1 MRRLVIY
8 KLELICV
15 KYVPIIIA
23 LLSLLD
29 NILMYYDISLDIL
42 SYIAGTSI
50 LTTIPMYISSYVYK
64 FCKYHRMFIHYI
76 VVNKVIAMVDNYII
90 IPLSDFYLLLSN
102 MIIAGIFLF
111 FVLYFHLKY
120 GGRGNVE
127 PKAFTRIFPD
137 GYSMVVINSK
147 EEASIIHEAEHV
159 KNAIWEFIG
168 YSPQVDNDEVDAY
181 LLTYIYIKILEV
193 FRKHDKVVNR

>member
-29 NILMYYDISLDIL
+29 NVLMYYDISLDIL

-64 FCKYHRMFIHYI
+64 FCKYHRIYE
-76 VVNKVIAMVDNYII
+76 DNLFLYNPFKYNNLEGFFVYLSINRFHNI
-90 IPLSDFYLLLSN
+90 LFIPLY
-102 MIIAGIFLF
+102 
-111 FVLYFHLKY
+111 
-120 GGRGNVE
+120 
-127 PKAFTRIFPD
+127 
-137 GYSMVVINSK
+137 
-147 EEASIIHEAEHV
+147 HV
-159 KNAIWEFIG
+159 SLQE
-168 YSPQVDNDEVDAY
+168 
-181 LLTYIYIKILEV
+181 
-193 FRKHDKVVNR
+193 

>member
-29 NILMYYDISLDIL
+29 NVLMYYDISL
-42 SYIAGTSI
+42 
-50 LTTIPMYISSYVYK
+50 
-64 FCKYHRMFIHYI
+64 
-76 VVNKVIAMVDNYII
+76 
-90 IPLSDFYLLLSN
+90 IPLSDFYLLLFN

-120 GGRGNVE
+120 GGR
-127 PKAFTRIFPD
+127 
-137 GYSMVVINSK
+137 S
-147 EEASIIHEAEHV
+147 
-159 KNAIWEFIG
+159 
-168 YSPQVDNDEVDAY
+168 ND
-181 LLTYIYIKILEV
+181 
-193 FRKHDKVVNR
+193 

>member
-29 NILMYYDISLDIL
+29 NVLMYYDISLDIL

-90 IPLSDFYLLLSN
+90 IPLSDFYLLLFN
-102 MIIAGIFLF
+102 MII
-111 FVLYFHLKY
+111 
-120 GGRGNVE
+120 
-127 PKAFTRIFPD
+127 
-137 GYSMVVINSK
+137 K
-147 EEASIIHEAEHV
+147 ELSWSR
-159 KNAIWEFIG
+159 KDLDEFIQK
-168 YSPQVDNDEVDAY
+168 SKSNHS
-181 LLTYIYIKILEV
+181 LRSKLESQLA
-193 FRKHDKVVNR
+193 

>member
-29 NILMYYDISLDIL
+29 NVLMYYDISLDIL

-90 IPLSDFYLLLSN
+90 IPLIVRVIRNCGIISRKTNYKGQVILPFIFFYLS
-102 MIIAGIFLF
+102 
-111 FVLYFHLKY
+111 
-120 GGRGNVE
+120 
-127 PKAFTRIFPD
+127 
-137 GYSMVVINSK
+137 
-147 EEASIIHEAEHV
+147 
-159 KNAIWEFIG
+159 
-168 YSPQVDNDEVDAY
+168 
-181 LLTYIYIKILEV
+181 
-193 FRKHDKVVNR
+193 